1 MGLAILGVHL
11 KLLAGLKV
19 PILEA
24 LVVLEAGLVT
34 WLMVSSMCV
43 SKRERFICDLVRTE
57 ATDFVDFVDFT
68 DFIEP
73 TMEPAV
79 AIMEAA
85 IEGEAEQEG

>member
-1 MGLAILGVHL
+1 M

-19 PILEA
+19 PTLEA
-24 LVVLEAGLVT
+24 LEVLKVGLVT

-43 SKRERFICDLVRTE
+43 SNRERFICDLVRTE
-57 ATDFVDFVDFT
+57 ATDFIDFV

-73 TMEPAV
+73 TVEPAV
-79 AIMEAA
+79 AILEAA